1 MVADDPFG
9 QALKDLDRVLDVNLE
24 RLGQI
29 KRRIAEIQ
37 RQHSEGLS
45 YTEIVEAA
53 PPPLLVQLVT
63 ESKQMLDGLGGRVRR
78 AEALALHKEGMTM
91 EVIAERFGVTR
102 QRVSALLEKLAE
114 NRQIPSGFG
123 WRARRETP
131 SMPWPSPRSPATSQA
146 QYLRGKHALE
156 LASGLRFRADSLG
169 RRKQR
174 QLQRSRGRE
183 ASDGS
188 ADQELGDDKAFEL
201 LTSVGLDPV
210 QQ

>member
-1 MVADDPFG
+1 VAADDPFG
-9 QALKDLDRVLDVNLE
+9 QALKDLDRVLEVNLE

-63 ESKQMLDGLGGRVRR
+63 ESKQTLDGLGARVRR

-102 QRVSALLEKLAE
+102 QRVSALLRE
-114 NRQIPSGFG
+114 
-123 WRARRETP
+123 ARRE
-131 SMPWPSPRSPATSQA
+131 SPDT
-146 QYLRGKHALE
+146 
-156 LASGLRFRADSLG
+156 
-169 RRKQR
+169 
-174 QLQRSRGRE
+174 
-183 ASDGS
+183 
-188 ADQELGDDKAFEL
+188 
-201 LTSVGLDPV
+201 
-210 QQ
+210 